1 MPEDLDGRI
10 KAYYKLKQ
18 KYEDKIQRQKMRV
31 LRDPSLTVREK
42 RERVR
47 LIKKQCVNCK
57 KEGGTIFSTSDHT
70 LRAVCGNRGAPCDLN
85 IEISRGEFAD
95 VRNVRKTFE
104 EELEK
109 GKVDIIRTK
118 LDLLFNYADEATS
131 LERFNRLKEEISQ
144 YSKPIEILTE
154 SYLTVVNNV
163 KNQQTIQDLD
173 AQLFTLTEELGSL
186 VERFRTAPQPGLVTD
201 MVELY
206 ITRISPLVSRRR
218 ELQYAEVDVVR
229 DSDDSLRLVEEPYTL
244 GNLLINLDAL
254 GA

>member
-31 LRDPSLTVREK
+31 MRDANLTVKEK

-57 KEGGTIFSTSDHT
+57 KEGGTVFSASDHK
-70 LRAVCGNRGAPCDLN
+70 LRAVCGNRADPCDLN
-85 IEISRGEFAD
+85 IEINRGEFAD
-95 VRNVRKTFE
+95 VRNVRRTFE

-131 LERFNRLKEEISQ
+131 LERFNKLKEQISQ

-154 SYLTVVNNV
+154 SYLSVVNNV

-173 AQLFTLTEELGSL
+173 AQLFVLTEELGSL
-186 VERFRTAPQPGLVTD
+186 VEKFRAAPQPGLVTD

-206 ITRISPLVSRRR
+206 ITKISPLVSRRR

-229 DSDDSLRLVEEPYTL
+229 DADDSLRLVEEPYTL
-244 GNLLINLDAL
+244 RDLLINLDAL
-254 GA
+254 AA

>member
-31 LRDPSLTVREK
+31 LRDPSMTVKEK
-42 RERVR
+42 RGRVR
-47 LIKKQCVNCK
+47 LIKKQCISCK
-57 KEGGTIFSTSDHT
+57 KEGGTIFSTSDRT
-70 LRAVCGNRGAPCDLN
+70 LRAVCGNRDNPCDLN
-85 IEISRGEFAD
+85 IEINRGEFAD

-131 LERFNRLKEEISQ
+131 LDKFNKLKEGISQ
-144 YSKPIEILTE
+144 YSKPIEILTD
-154 SYLTVVNNV
+154 SYLSVVNNV
-163 KNQQTIQDLD
+163 KNHQNIQDLD

-186 VERFRTAPQPGLVTD
+186 VERFRTAPQPGLVSD

-206 ITRISPLVSRRR
+206 ITKISPLVSRRR
-218 ELQYAEVDVVR
+218 ELQYTEVDVVR

-244 GNLLINLDAL
+244 ENLLINLDAL
-254 GA
+254 EA

>member
-1 MPEDLDGRI
+1 MQEDLDGRI
-10 KAYYKLKQ
+10 KSYYKLKQ

-31 LRDPSLTVREK
+31 LRDPSMTVREK
-42 RERVR
+42 RERIR
-47 LIKKQCVNCK
+47 LIKKQCINCK
-57 KEGGTIFSTSDHT
+57 KEGGTIFSTSDRT
-70 LRAVCGNRGAPCDLN
+70 LRAVCGNRSNPCDLN
-85 IEISRGEFAD
+85 IGINRGEFTD

-104 EELEK
+104 EEMER

-131 LERFNRLKEEISQ
+131 LDRFNRLKEGISQ

-154 SYLTVVNNV
+154 SYLSVVNNV

-173 AQLFTLTEELGSL
+173 AQLFALTEELGLL
-186 VERFRTAPQPGLVTD
+186 VERFRTDPQPGLVTD

-206 ITRISPLVSRRR
+206 ITKISPLVSRRR
-218 ELQYAEVDVVR
+218 ELQYTEVDVVR

-244 GNLLINLDAL
+244 ENLLINLDTL